1 MEVVTLNIRFLKLSA
16 FDEEALKKIQKDDI
30 NCGMVSKTLK
40 DNVELIKF
48 EKILFEEMNK
58 IFRNNLEILDEGEMT
73 NILKKETEFMRLK
86 LCKKEVDNKSAVS
99 KLDIEKK
106 IYTQKFNQM
115 ANTLI
120 SNLRKNTNV
129 KFFNK

>member
-1 MEVVTLNIRFLKLSA
+1 
-16 FDEEALKKIQKDDI
+16 
-30 NCGMVSKTLK
+30 MVSKTLK
-40 DNVELIKF
+40 NNVELMKF
-48 EKILFEEMNK
+48 ENLMLEEMSK
-58 IFRNNLEILDEGEMT
+58 IFRENLEILKEGEMT
-73 NILKKETEFMRLK
+73 NVLKKNSEFMRLK
-86 LCKKEVDNKSAVS
+86 LCKKNINNKSVIS
-99 KLDIEKK
+99 KTDIEKM

>member
-16 FDEEALKKIQKDDI
+16 FDEVSAKKIKKDDI
-30 NCGMVSKTLK
+30 NCGMISETLK

-73 NILKKETEFMRLK
+73 NILKKEAEFMRLK

-106 IYTQKFNQM
+106 FTQKFNQM

>member
-1 MEVVTLNIRFLKLSA
+1 
-16 FDEEALKKIQKDDI
+16 
-30 NCGMVSKTLK
+30 
-40 DNVELIKF
+40 
-48 EKILFEEMNK
+48 
-58 IFRNNLEILDEGEMT
+58 MT
-73 NILKKETEFMRLK
+73 NVLKNDSEFIRIK
-86 LCKKEVDNKSAVS
+86 LCKKDINNKNVIS
-99 KLDIEKK
+99 KTDIEKI

>member
-1 MEVVTLNIRFLKLSA
+1 
-16 FDEEALKKIQKDDI
+16 
-30 NCGMVSKTLK
+30 
-40 DNVELIKF
+40 
-48 EKILFEEMNK
+48 MNK

>member
-1 MEVVTLNIRFLKLSA
+1 ML
-16 FDEEALKKIQKDDI
+16 DE
-30 NCGMVSKTLK
+30 MT
-40 DNVELIKF
+40 
-48 EKILFEEMNK
+48 K
-58 IFRNNLEILDEGEMT
+58 IFSENLQILDEGEMT
-73 NILKKETEFMRLK
+73 NTLEKGPEFMRLK

-99 KLDIEKK
+99 KTDIEKI

-120 SNLRKNTNV
+120 SNLRKNTTV

>member
-1 MEVVTLNIRFLKLSA
+1 
-16 FDEEALKKIQKDDI
+16 
-30 NCGMVSKTLK
+30 
-40 DNVELIKF
+40 
-48 EKILFEEMNK
+48 
-58 IFRNNLEILDEGEMT
+58 MT
-73 NILKKETEFMRLK
+73 NLLEKEPEFMRLK

-99 KLDIEKK
+99 KTDIEKI

>member
-1 MEVVTLNIRFLKLSA
+1 
-16 FDEEALKKIQKDDI
+16 
-30 NCGMVSKTLK
+30 
-40 DNVELIKF
+40 
-48 EKILFEEMNK
+48 
-58 IFRNNLEILDEGEMT
+58 MT
-73 NILKKETEFMRLK
+73 NILKKEDEFMRLK
-86 LCKKEVDNKSAVS
+86 LCKKEVDNKSVVS
-99 KLDIEKK
+99 KTDIEKK

>member
-1 MEVVTLNIRFLKLSA
+1 MKLSA
-16 FDEEALKKIQKDDI
+16 YDEGTLKKIQKDDI
-30 NCGMVSKTLK
+30 NCGMISETLK
-40 DNVELIKF
+40 NNVELIKF
-48 EKILFEEMNK
+48 EKILLDEMNK
-58 IFRNNLEILDEGEMT
+58 TFRNNLEILDEGEMT
-73 NILKKETEFMRLK
+73 SILKAETEFMRLK

>member
-1 MEVVTLNIRFLKLSA
+1 
-16 FDEEALKKIQKDDI
+16 
-30 NCGMVSKTLK
+30 MVSETLK
-40 DNVELIKF
+40 NNVELIKF
-48 EKILFEEMNK
+48 EKILLEEMNK

-73 NILKKETEFMRLK
+73 NILKNEAEFMRLK

-99 KLDIEKK
+99 KIDIEKK

>member
-1 MEVVTLNIRFLKLSA
+1 MPYDKDVKYYRKTVFNENLK
-16 FDEEALKKIQKDDI
+16 
-30 NCGMVSKTLK
+30 T
-40 DNVELIKF
+40 
-48 EKILFEEMNK
+48 
-58 IFRNNLEILDEGEMT
+58 
-73 NILKKETEFMRLK
+73 ETQFMRLK

-115 ANTLI
+115 ASTLI
-120 SNLRKNTNV
+120 SNLRKNTNI

>member
-1 MEVVTLNIRFLKLSA
+1 
-16 FDEEALKKIQKDDI
+16 
-30 NCGMVSKTLK
+30 
-40 DNVELIKF
+40 
-48 EKILFEEMNK
+48 
-58 IFRNNLEILDEGEMT
+58 MT
-73 NILKKETEFMRLK
+73 NILKKEAEFMRLK
-86 LCKKEVDNKSAVS
+86 LCKKEVDKKSAVS
-99 KLDIEKK
+99 KIDIEKK